1 MTVSLERLLAQII
14 EDLAIAHPE
23 DRAAYERVAV
33 EPQLMPILNDPR
45 HQEVWVVAKFEDQAL
60 FYDDVEGGFN
70 VSPVVDGNLIEAG
83 YSQDPLGG
91 AIHTWHELRER
102 A

>member
-1 MTVSLERLLAQII
+1 MTISLERLLGQIA
-14 EDLAIAHPE
+14 EDLAIAHPQ

-33 EPQLMPILNDPR
+33 EPQLMPIINDPR
-45 HQEVWVVAKFEDQAL
+45 HEDVWVVAKFGDQAL

-70 VSPVVDGNLIEAG
+70 VSAVVDGNLTEPG
-83 YSQDPLGG
+83 YSQDPIGG
-91 AIHTWHELRER
+91 AIRTWQKLRER